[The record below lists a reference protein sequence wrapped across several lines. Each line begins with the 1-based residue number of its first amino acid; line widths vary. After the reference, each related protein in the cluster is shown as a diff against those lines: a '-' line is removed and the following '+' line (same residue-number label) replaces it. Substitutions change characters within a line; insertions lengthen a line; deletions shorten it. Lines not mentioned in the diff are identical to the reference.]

1 MNFEKFLVDT
11 TIWVLYFRG
20 EKDLENKIKSLILEE
35 KIVTTEII
43 IMEILRGAK
52 SQREYNQLYDDFTAL
67 PVLKLNNIIWEK
79 SYKIGFKLRKMR
91 INVPLSD
98 ILITMVAEHYNCL
111 LLHRDKHFSLI
122 ERVVAL
128 KQQKL

>member
-52 SQREYNQLYDDFTAL
+52 SQKEYNQLYDDFTAL

-79 SYKIGFKLRKMR
+79 SYKIGFKLRKMG
-91 INVPLSD
+91 IDAPLSD

-111 LLHRDKHFSLI
+111 LLHRDKHFPLI